1 MDVNKAKRY
10 VAFLYWI
17 PAIIIIGFRV
27 PMPHYVFL
35 MLPIPY
41 LIATYLIMQKIPAE
55 ERNQVDYA
63 RIVLI
68 GITHFV
74 LYYLMYFG

>member
-17 PAIIIIGFRV
+17 PAIVIIGFRV
-27 PMPHYVFL
+27 PMSHYLFL
-35 MLPIPY
+35 ALPIPY
-41 LIATYLIMQKIPAE
+41 LIATYLIMQKIPYE

-74 LYYLMYFG
+74 LYYLMYWG